1 MIVVIPFDKLHE
13 EIERITRIYGAAVF
27 YYTYL
32 GNTPL
37 LAWLE
42 DGYLRV
48 RILAYGEED
57 VYAEKLGVAPRR
69 FRVEKHGYEVWIR
82 PLEE

>member
-1 MIVVIPFDKLHE
+1 MIVVIPFEKLHE
-13 EIERITRIYGAAVF
+13 EIERAARTYGAALF

-37 LAWLE
+37 LAWME
-42 DGYLRV
+42 GEYLRV
-48 RILAYGEED
+48 RILPYGEED
-57 VYAEKLGVAPRR
+57 AHIAKLGVAPRR

-82 PLEE
+82 PLE